1 MSEERGPGP
10 GAPPRLILITGSAAG
25 IGAACAR
32 WFAQAGWTVLGID
45 QAEMALPAD
54 LDGSHV
60 ALTGTVAGSEVW
72 RRAEDHVHRHGGLD
86 ALVNNAAIQ
95 LEKPLLKT
103 TVEEF
108 EHVMAVNVT
117 GIFRGLRL
125 ADALMRDG
133 GSIVNMASV
142 LGYTAD
148 PVLGAYSTSKGAVL
162 QLTRNAALAFAS
174 RRIRVN
180 AVCPGA
186 VATPLTTRVWDLTG
200 DPGRARRQME
210 LLYPL
215 RRIAEPRDI
224 AEVVAFLISPASQSM
239 TGSLLV
245 ADGGLTA
252 TNAEYALTGEIT

>member
-1 MSEERGPGP
+1 LNEERSPAAP
-10 GAPPRLILITGSAAG
+10 AAPPLILITGSAAG

-45 QAEMALPAD
+45 QADVALPPD
-54 LDGSHV
+54 LGGSHI
-60 ALTGTVAGSEVW
+60 ALTGTVEGAEVW
-72 RRAEDHVHRHGGLD
+72 RRAENHIKGHSGLD
-86 ALVNNAAIQ
+86 AMVNNAAIQ
-95 LEKPLLKT
+95 LEKPLLET
-103 TVEEF
+103 TVAEF

-117 GIFRGLRL
+117 GIFRGLQL

-148 PVLGAYSTSKGAVL
+148 PVLGAYSTSKGAVV

-200 DPGRARRQME
+200 DPHQARHQME

-215 RRIAEPRDI
+215 RRIAEPPDI
-224 AEVVAFLISPASQSM
+224 AEVVAFLVSPASKSM

>member
-1 MSEERGPGP
+1 
-10 GAPPRLILITGSAAG
+10 
-25 IGAACAR
+25 
-32 WFAQAGWTVLGID
+32 VLGID
-45 QAEMALPAD
+45 QADEVLPEGLPGNHLA
-54 LDGSHV
+54 V
-60 ALTGTVAGSEVW
+60 KGTIAGVEVW
-72 RRAEDHVHRHGGLD
+72 QLAHERAAAYGRLD
-86 ALVNNAAIQ
+86 AMVNNAAFQ
-95 LEKPLLKT
+95 LEKPLLAT

-108 EHVMAVNVT
+108 EQVLAVNVT
-117 GIFRGLRL
+117 GMFRGLRL
-125 ADALMRDG
+125 ADVLMRDG

-148 PVLGAYSTSKGAVL
+148 PVLGAYSTSKGAVV
-162 QLTRNAALAFAS
+162 QLTRNAALAFAG

-200 DPGRARRQME
+200 DPAEARRQME
-210 LLYPL
+210 RLYPL
-215 RRIAEPRDI
+215 RRIADPSDI
-224 AEVVAFLISPASQSM
+224 AEVVAFLISPASKNM